1 MDVSEKKQKRL
12 EKRLDPTRPV
22 SIWRGQDLLDGRTV
36 ESLTVILRTVGCRW
50 NRCTMCGYAS
60 EGAPATVEDLLAQFD
75 NACQRLSSDVRV
87 MKIYTSGS
95 FLDPREIPY
104 TARDRIL
111 DLLKSAGIE
120 RLVIESRPEHIN
132 SERVGACLSR
142 VNTEFAIGLETS
154 NDLIR
159 QEIICKGFTFQDFVH
174 ASKTIHEQGGRVK
187 AYLLLKPPHLS
198 EGQALRD
205 SIASADAARRYADVL
220 SLNLCNVQ
228 RGTYVERM
236 WERGEYRPP
245 WLWSAVEV
253 LRMVEGPIICDPV
266 GAGTR
271 RGPHNCGKCDA
282 SIAEAIRNHT
292 LAQDP
297 DVFEDLDCECKRTW
311 QKVLELEES
320 SFGSVLA

>member
-1 MDVSEKKQKRL
+1 MAVSGKKRL
-12 EKRLDPTRPV
+12 EKRLDPSRPV
-22 SIWRGQDLLDGRTV
+22 SIWRGQDHLDGRTV

-60 EGAPATVEDLLAQFD
+60 EGAPATAEDLLAQFD
-75 NACQRLSSDVRV
+75 HALQRLSPDISV

-95 FLDPREIPY
+95 FLDPSEVPY
-104 TARDRIL
+104 PARDRIL

-120 RLVIESRPEHIN
+120 RLVIESRPEHIS
-132 SERVGACLSR
+132 SERVEACLSR
-142 VNTEFAIGLETS
+142 VETEFAIGLETS

-159 QEIICKGFTFQDFVH
+159 REIICKGFTFQDFAH
-174 ASKTIHEQGGRVK
+174 ASKTIHELRGRVK

-198 EGQALRD
+198 ESQALGD
-205 SIASADAARRYADVL
+205 SIASAHAARRYADVL

-228 RGTYVERM
+228 RGTYVERL

-253 LRMVEGPIICDPV
+253 LKNAEGPIICDPV

-282 SIAEAIRNHT
+282 SIAEAIRNHALT
-292 LAQDP
+292 QDP
-297 DVFEDLDCECKRTW
+297 DVFEGLDCECKRTW
-311 QKVLELEES
+311 QKVLELEDA
-320 SFGSVLA
+320 SFGSTLA